1 MNEGFDVMKKTLL
14 FLGVAA
20 VISGCSQP
28 QGVGLGP
35 LGGDTSDLPQNT
47 RTEFEMAGLTPLPI
61 YRFNFADTA
70 TPADALNA
78 GGNRLRQASQNLEI
92 VQESRTYFMR
102 QVELNDSIYVVSE
115 GDAPVA
121 SLVSV
126 IRARTG
132 CLVDPQPLRSEDA
145 AVYTLDCS

>member
-1 MNEGFDVMKKTLL
+1 MKKTLL

-20 VISGCSQP
+20 IVTACSQP

-35 LGGDTSDLPQNT
+35 LGGDTSDLPQNS
-47 RTEFEMAGLTPLPI
+47 RTDFEMAGLTPLPV
-61 YRFNFADTA
+61 YRFDFADAA

-102 QVELNDSIYVVSE
+102 QVELNDNIYVVSE

-132 CLVDPQPLRSEDA
+132 CLVDPQPLRSADA

>member
-1 MNEGFDVMKKTLL
+1 MKKALL
-14 FLGVAA
+14 FLGVVALVAA
-20 VISGCSQP
+20 CGQP
-28 QGVGLGP
+28 RGVGLGP
-35 LGGDTSDLPQNT
+35 MGSDASDLPQNT
-47 RTEFEMAGLTPLPI
+47 RTEFEMAGLTPLPV
-61 YRFNFADTA
+61 YRFNFAAAA

-102 QVELNDSIYVVSE
+102 QVELNDNIYVVSE

-132 CLVDPQPLRSEDA
+132 CLVDPQPLRSSDA